1 MYDDY
6 INSTGYINESRV
18 KLLTMDTDGN
28 PYGVLDIF
36 KTANT
41 DSKIVVEDY
50 YTGSQRFERVS
61 KIATAG
67 PNHWWC
73 KPYARKYKT

>member
-18 KLLTMDTDGN
+18 KLLTMDTTGN

-50 YTGSQRFERVS
+50 YMVHKDLKEFLKLQQQ
-61 KIATAG
+61 
-67 PNHWWC
+67 
-73 KPYARKYKT
+73 

>member
-1 MYDDY
+1 
-6 INSTGYINESRV
+6 
-18 KLLTMDTDGN
+18 MDTTGN

-67 PNHWWC
+67 PNIGGVN
-73 KPYARKYKT
+73 PMP

>member
-18 KLLTMDTDGN
+18 KLLTMDTTGN

-50 YTGSQRFERVS
+50 YGSQRFERVS

-67 PNHWWC
+67 PNWWC